1 MINMYDSI
9 TDGELKATLE
19 EMLKLVKKFQRLT
32 GMEYDYDNDEYLTPN
47 VKEEVDRD
55 FLSTMDAL
63 GGDLSYYL
71 EGNFGGSV

>member
-1 MINMYDSI
+1 MYDSI
-9 TDGELKATLE
+9 TDGELKVTLE

-32 GMEYDYDNDEYLTPN
+32 GMEYDYDNDEYLMPN

-63 GGDLSYYL
+63 GGDLSFYL
-71 EGNFGGSV
+71 EDWR